1 MQSFI
6 AALNGLA
13 NRLFDAGLSLPGV
26 LGPAAEM
33 AAVALLLGV
42 VTAAVFHR
50 FADRS
55 ALGAARRELG
65 ASLLEIWLYRHDPAL
80 VLRAEGRLLR
90 ANLRY
95 LRGLLPPLALSA
107 ALAAP
112 VLIQSW
118 HRFGLEPAAPGAE
131 VLLTAELAPGAGE
144 PVWPEL
150 VWEAGKGEVTAVV
163 RQPSVNRIVWRLR
176 PQRERG
182 PLPGPGRPQR
192 NREPSRCYVG
202 AAPRQRRRLQGVEPV
217 AAADPPPGPAPA
229 GGIRVAPRLAGVPPV
244 RGRAADLAGGPV
256 AARGLRHLPAP
267 GPSLEPQ
274 TVSGRHAGA
283 WEP

>member
-26 LGPAAEM
+26 LGRSAEM

-50 FADRS
+50 LADRS

-65 ASLLEIWLYRHDPAL
+65 AGLLEIWLYRHDPGL

-95 LRGLLPPLALSA
+95 LRGLIPPLALSA

-118 HRFGLEPAAPGAE
+118 HRFGLEPAPPGADI
-131 VLLTAELAPGAGE
+131 LLTAELEPGAGD
-144 PVWPEL
+144 PAWPEL
-150 VWEAGKGEVTAVV
+150 AWETGRGEVTAVV
-163 RQPSVNRIVWRLR
+163 REPSVTRIVWRLR
-176 PQRERG
+176 PRETG
-182 PLPGPGRPQR
+182 VHSLGLSGASGTEAFPLF
-192 NREPSRCYVG
+192 VG
-202 AAPRQRRRLQGVEPV
+202 AAHGSIAASRESDPWRLLLHPRGPPLP
-217 AAADPPPGPAPA
+217 ADS
-229 GGIRVAPRLAGVPPV
+229 
-244 RGRAADLAGGPV
+244 
-256 AARGLRHLPAP
+256 GLRRVWVEYPPSGAERLIWPAALSLLAAFATYRLLDRRWRR
-267 GPSLEPQ
+267 GP
-274 TVSGRHAGA
+274 
-283 WEP
+283 

>member
-55 ALGAARRELG
+55 ALRESRRALG
-65 ASLLEIWLYRHDPAL
+65 AGLLEIWLYRHDPGL

-118 HRFGLEPAAPGAE
+118 HRFGLEPAAPGSAGP
-131 VLLTAELAPGAGE
+131 ADGGARPRGGRPGVAGACVGSRAGE
-144 PVWPEL
+144 RSP
-150 VWEAGKGEVTAVV
+150 
-163 RQPSVNRIVWRLR
+163 PSSGSPPWTGSSGAFAR
-176 PQRERG
+176 
-182 PLPGPGRPQR
+182 GRPGIHSLGLAGA
-192 NREPSRCYVG
+192 NGSESFPLLAG
-202 AAPRQRRRLQGVEPV
+202 AAPGSITASRESSPWRLLIHPRGPPLPAESGLRRVWVEYPRSGVERLIWPAALSLLAAFVTYRLMDRRLSRRP
-217 AAADPPPGPAPA
+217 
-229 GGIRVAPRLAGVPPV
+229 
-244 RGRAADLAGGPV
+244 
-256 AARGLRHLPAP
+256 
-267 GPSLEPQ
+267 
-274 TVSGRHAGA
+274 
-283 WEP
+283 